1 MALRFITLLLISANV
16 VDGIIGMNWGRMS
29 YQRLIPST
37 VVDLFLQNGISEVKV
52 FSASENVMKAFS
64 ETGIGLTISI
74 PNESLKDI
82 MSTNDA
88 RSWVQRKVTRFLE
101 DKVDI
106 KYVNVGAEPFSP
118 SFWNQTFDGAV
129 DVLRLIQDA
138 LNEVGYGSKTKA
150 TIPHLTDVLKP
161 NHTKPSQ
168 ADFRDDIKD
177 KMIKSLQ
184 ILKENNS
191 PVTVDMIPIYFVKEN
206 NVDTEFAF
214 MDGNSTYFVVDDNG
228 LNYTNAF
235 DFMYDSF
242 LWAMKKAGA
251 PDLKLLVGQI
261 GWPTDGYPDAN
272 IANAQRFYKSLLPKV
287 TSNRGTP
294 FRPGVPIDTYIHSLC
309 DENKMKT
316 KFGAFQR
323 HWGIYRNDGEPKFKI
338 DLSGQGRDIYPATA
352 KGVTY
357 MPKRWCIFNGDKSNL
372 TKVKYEFESAC
383 QVGDCT
389 SLEPGGSCSHLDFNQ
404 NVSYAFNR
412 KFQIQAQ
419 SEDDNACKFDG
430 LAKVVPENPSNGSCI
445 FPVDILQAEDIVEG
459 YFTRRNGERLPRV
472 SKLAMLLPLLIIFI
486 AFI

>member
-1 MALRFITLLLISANV
+1 M
-16 VDGIIGMNWGRMS
+16 
-29 YQRLIPST
+29 
-37 VVDLFLQNGISEVKV
+37 VVDLFLQNGISDVKV

-64 ETGIGLTISI
+64 GSRIGLTISI
-74 PNESLKDI
+74 PNDALKDI

-88 RSWVQRKVTRFLE
+88 RSWVQRKVTRFLKE
-101 DKVDI
+101 KVDI
-106 KYVNVGAEPFSP
+106 KYVNVGAEPFSK
-118 SFWNQTFDGAV
+118 SIWNHTYDSAV

-138 LNEVGYGSKTKA
+138 LNEVGYGRKTKA

-168 ADFRDDIKD
+168 AEFRDDLKD
-177 KMIKSLQ
+177 KMIKYLQ

-191 PVTVDMIPIYFVKEN
+191 PATIDIIPIYFVKEN
-206 NVDTEFAF
+206 NVDKEFAF
-214 MDGNSTYFVVDDNG
+214 MDGNSTYFVVDVNG

-251 PDLKLLVGQI
+251 PDDLKLLVGQI

-272 IANAQRFYKSLLPKV
+272 IANAQRFYKSFLPKV

-294 FRPGVPIDTYIHSLC
+294 LRPGVPIDIYIHSLC

-316 KFGAFQR
+316 KYGAFQR

-338 DLSGQGRDIYPATA
+338 DLSGQGRDIYPTMA

-357 MPKRWCIFNGDKSNL
+357 MPKRWCIFNGDISNL

-389 SLEPGGSCSHLDFNQ
+389 SLAPGGSCSHLDFNQ

-412 KFQIQAQ
+412 NFQTLVQ
-419 SEDDNACKFDG
+419 SENACKFGG
-430 LAKVVPENPSNGSCI
+430 LAKVVPENPSNGTCI
-445 FPVDILQAEDIVEG
+445 FPVDILQAEDRVEG
-459 YFTRRNGERLPRV
+459 FSTRGNGVRLPRV
-472 SKLAMLLPLLIIFI
+472 SKLAMLLPLLLIFI